1 MEERWP
7 NNAQDIC
14 TQPNFQIA
22 FWLRPEKSS
31 GGKRGP
37 ATGGVNGINETK
49 SMEVQKSRKV
59 P

>member
-37 ATGGVNGINETK
+37 ATGGVNGINET
-49 SMEVQKSRKV
+49 VV
-59 P
+59 